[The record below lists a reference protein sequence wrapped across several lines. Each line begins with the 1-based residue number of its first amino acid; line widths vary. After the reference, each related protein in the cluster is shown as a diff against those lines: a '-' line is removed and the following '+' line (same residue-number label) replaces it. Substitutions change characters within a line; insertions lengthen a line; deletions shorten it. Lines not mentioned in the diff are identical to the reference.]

1 MLRQYKARPLAGGRR
16 FVASPPVI
24 PAGWLPPFCMS
35 NDRLDGGANCGVTR
49 SYKPWE
55 IAAMA
60 FRRALNRPSVEFS
73 SFSARR
79 DAMSESLDQSQAAD
93 RITPKPADSPLSEA
107 PPPGPDAHTRDA
119 AATGPVV
126 PPVPS
131 TGAQFLTVF
140 PPIMLPMF
148 LAVADQTIVATALPA
163 IASSLG
169 DIERASWVVVSYLIA
184 NTIAAPVYG
193 RLGDTFGR
201 RLMMFVALGIFVAGS
216 VLCALAPSILMLT
229 AFRVVQG
236 FGGGG
241 LMTLSQA
248 LIGEAI
254 PPRERGRYQ
263 GYLAGIAVSSNTF
276 GPVAGGYLTQA
287 FGWQSI
293 FLINIPLGLLA
304 VFFVFRIP
312 PRQGDRRRTMFD
324 APGLV
329 LFIFFVGPVIVALE
343 QVQRMEVSTLP
354 LALGLLVFG
363 LVSLGLLTWQER
375 ITTSPLIPPRL
386 FRQPSIWRAD
396 AMAACHGAALVS
408 LITFLPIYLRAVR
421 GASPAETGLI
431 LLPLTAGIGIGSM
444 FTGQMV
450 TRTGRTAVF
459 PTYGLMAATI
469 GLVAIAFLAP
479 LMSPTQLAWS
489 FCVIALFMGT
499 VMGVVQ
505 VTVQAVS
512 GPRLLGTGA
521 AMVQFSRSVGAAVGT
536 ASVAAILFS
545 ILSATDRSTAS
556 LFGSIIEQGPDVL
569 ATLAPARQAAV
580 HAQIGE
586 AFRAAFLT
594 VAAFTGM
601 GTVLAW
607 TLPLRRL

>member
-1 MLRQYKARPLAGGRR
+1 MIAQASSSLRRR
-16 FVASPPVI
+16 
-24 PAGWLPPFCMS
+24 
-35 NDRLDGGANCGVTR
+35 GANCGVTR
-49 SYKPWE
+49 SQKPWE
-55 IAAMA
+55 IAVTPGGSLPEAVN
-60 FRRALNRPSVEFS
+60 FRLF
-73 SFSARR
+73 FCDRR
-79 DAMSESLDQSQAAD
+79 DVMNESLDQSQAAD
-93 RITPKPADSPLSEA
+93 RVAPKPADSPLPSDA
-107 PPPGPDAHTRDA
+107 GTGHDAHTRDA
-119 AATGPVV
+119 AAIAPLVPVQ
-126 PPVPS
+126 S
-131 TGAQFLTVF
+131 AGAQFLTVF

-201 RLMMFVALGIFVAGS
+201 RLMMFVALGIFMAGS

-329 LFIFFVGPVIVALE
+329 LFIFFVGPVILALE
-343 QVQRMEVSTLP
+343 QVQRMELSTLP
-354 LALGLLVFG
+354 LALGLLAFG
-363 LVSLGLLTWQER
+363 LVSLGLLSWQER

-450 TRTGRTAVF
+450 TRTGCTAVF

-479 LMSPTQLAWS
+479 LMSPIQLAWS

-569 ATLAPARQAAV
+569 ASLAPARQAAV

-594 VAAFTGM
+594 VAVFTGI

-607 TLPLRRL
+607 TLPLRRI

>member
-1 MLRQYKARPLAGGRR
+1 M
-16 FVASPPVI
+16 
-24 PAGWLPPFCMS
+24 
-35 NDRLDGGANCGVTR
+35 N
-49 SYKPWE
+49 
-55 IAAMA
+55 
-60 FRRALNRPSVEFS
+60 
-73 SFSARR
+73 
-79 DAMSESLDQSQAAD
+79 ESLDQSRAAD
-93 RITPKPADSPLSEA
+93 RVAPKTAA
-107 PPPGPDAHTRDA
+107 PPLPAASGTDHDAQIREA
-119 AATGPVV
+119 AATTPAA
-126 PPVPS
+126 PPAES
-131 TGAQFLTVF
+131 AGSQFLTVF

-169 DIERASWVVVSYLIA
+169 EIERVSWVVVSYLIA

-201 RLMMFVALGIFVAGS
+201 RLMMFVALGIFMAGS

-254 PPRERGRYQ
+254 APRERGRYQ

-329 LFIFFVGPVIVALE
+329 LFIFFVGPVILALE
-343 QVQRMEVSTLP
+343 QVQRMELSTIP
-354 LALGLLVFG
+354 IALGLLVFG
-363 LVSLGLLTWQER
+363 LVSLALLSWQER

-450 TRTGRTAVF
+450 TRTGLTAVF
-459 PTYGLMAATI
+459 PTYGLMAATV
-469 GLVAIAFLAP
+469 GLVAIAFFAP
-479 LMSPTQLAWS
+479 LMSPTELAWS

-536 ASVAAILFS
+536 AAVAAILFS
-545 ILSATDRSTAS
+545 ILSATDRDTAN

-569 ATLAPARQAAV
+569 ANLAPARQAAV

-601 GTVLAW
+601 GTVFAW